1 MDVVWRDKDPENP
14 DVAAIENTRFDFG
27 DIDYRPFRKEIEDR
41 ILKMRAADLEKANDQ
56 ELPPEPNK
64 E

>member
-1 MDVVWRDKDPENP
+1 MAWSNKDLGNPE
-14 DVAAIENTRFDFG
+14 VAANENTRFDFG

-41 ILKMRAADLEKANDQ
+41 ILKMRAADLENANDQ
-56 ELPPEPNK
+56 DMPPEPNK